1 MTEYAAIRIDFTL
14 QGVVHMYPLATNPAR
29 SDLTISEAPAYRS
42 TPKSEINRYS
52 TILCPQVGMQPL
64 RGWGALE
71 LCGSPPA
78 IRSSTKR
85 PCSSSIGPPQHY
97 PTPDRSG
104 DAHS

>member
-1 MTEYAAIRIDFTL
+1 MYMTEYAAIRIDFTL
-14 QGVVHMYPLATNPAR
+14 QGLYTCTHSPQIQPAGY
-29 SDLTISEAPAYRS
+29 SNCLRS
-42 TPKSEINRYS
+42 TETRLTATAPFLS
-52 TILCPQVGMQPL
+52 PQVGMQPL

-85 PCSSSIGPPQHY
+85 PCSSSIGPPPHY

-104 DAHS
+104 DAYS

>member
-1 MTEYAAIRIDFTL
+1 
-14 QGVVHMYPLATNPAR
+14 MYPLATNLAR

-42 TPKSEINRYS
+42 TPKIETNRYG
-52 TILCPQVGMQPL
+52 TILSPQVGMQPP

-78 IRSSTKR
+78 IRSSTKH
-85 PCSSSIGPPQHY
+85 PCSPSIGPPPYY

-104 DAHS
+104 DMHS

>member
-14 QGVVHMYPLATNPAR
+14 QGLYTCTHSPRIQPA
-29 SDLTISEAPAYRS
+29 SYSNCLRS
-42 TPKSEINRYS
+42 TGTRLTATAPFLS
-52 TILCPQVGMQPL
+52 LQVGMQPP

-71 LCGSPPA
+71 LCGHPPA
-78 IRSSTKR
+78 IWSSTKR
-85 PCSSSIGPPQHY
+85 LCFSHIGPPPHY